1 MNDREFIELIEKNK
15 QVFYRF
21 AMRLCRNRQDA
32 EDLVQ
37 EALMKIWQIKGS
49 IDKEQ
54 NIISYVFTTIKNK
67 FIDSKR
73 SGNAHLGVI
82 NINDNDNFSDIDYHH
97 KDENTNIERIIELNE
112 LTNIINTIINTL
124 SMNMRLVVQLR
135 DIEGYSTKDTA
146 DILDMNIVNVKVN
159 LSRARK
165 QIRNILTQKY
175 KMKNYEN

>member
-1 MNDREFIELIEKNK
+1 MNDRDFIELIEKNK

-21 AMRLCRNRQDA
+21 AIRLCHNHLDA

-37 EALMKIWQIKGS
+37 EAVMKIWQNKGT
-49 IDKEQ
+49 IDKQQ

-73 SGNAHLGVI
+73 SVKARMEEM
-82 NINDNDNFSDIDYHH
+82 NINKNDIYSDINDYY
-97 KDENTNIERIIELNE
+97 KDENADIEKKFELNE
-112 LTNIINTIINTL
+112 ATNIINKIINTL
-124 SMNMRLVVQLR
+124 PINMKMVVQLR

-146 DILDMNIVNVKVN
+146 EILDMNVVNVKVN

-165 QIRNILTQKY
+165 QIRNILIQKY
-175 KMKNYEN
+175 KMKNYGN